1 MTAEISDLQKKRAYN
16 QIWNAAA
23 NYGFLPDF
31 RFYTPEGKADVYWNT
46 IIGLAR
52 RHYDY
57 DQLKKLF
64 RGLEQEEEAGEYEN
78 LVWLGLENALVA
90 RERDMRPVLPEMQ
103 KAYARQFLERFG
115 KNETE
120 DDRFF
125 EFLALAHYR
134 RVLGLE
140 QKASRYDRNLLDEL
154 EFSPEL
160 DTEELVREIRRL
172 LEKWF
177 RIRAEEKRHEHRLPN
192 LPFLPHSEK
201 RKRGDGKLRRFGTG
215 LAEHPHPTDGGDEL
229 PQDWIERKSGL
240 TEEELRAFMAEKF
253 GRSLLNEKQ
262 MAELEKKLCSG
273 NHKNCRL
280 HITKGGAAEMHIRN
294 AFEALQKEREE
305 AQIAHNRA
313 VFHQNEASNRIA
325 IQKLTEKI
333 QNSVLLYL
341 RPYTVRSESGEL
353 EGGRIWRALNLD
365 DRNVFRRTEN
375 ADAGDVSVDIL
386 LDASTSQ
393 KGRLE
398 SISGQAFCIAEALT
412 RCRIPCRVMS
422 FCSMTGYTVLRIFR
436 DYHEE
441 TKNSSIFE
449 YVSNGCN
456 RDGLAV
462 RTVHHLMNESSC
474 EHRLLIVLSD
484 VKPQD
489 IVRFREREDEE
500 YLPYEQDYGIRD
512 TAFEVRRARA
522 DGIAVICVFTGD
534 DDDLPAARTV
544 YGRDFARIRS
554 IDQLADT
561 VGLLIQNQIKII

>member
-23 NYGFLPDF
+23 DYAFQPDF
-31 RFYTPEGKADVYWNT
+31 RFYTPEGNADVYWNT
-46 IIGLAR
+46 VIGLAR

-57 DQLKKLF
+57 SQLKKLF
-64 RGLEQEEEAGEYEN
+64 QGLEQEEEAGEYEN
-78 LVWLGLENALVA
+78 LLWLGLENALVTK
-90 RERDMRPVLPEMQ
+90 EKKTRPALTEMQ
-103 KAYARQFLERFG
+103 KRYAREFLERFG
-115 KNETE
+115 GNQTE

-134 RVLGLE
+134 RILG
-140 QKASRYDRNLLDEL
+140 QQQRTSRYDMTLLDEL

-160 DTEELVREIRRL
+160 DTEELVREMKRL

-177 RIRAEEKRHEHRLPN
+177 QIRADERRREHHLPN
-192 LPFLPHSEK
+192 FPFFPHSEK
-201 RKRGDGKLRRFGTG
+201 RKRGDGKLRRFGIG
-215 LAEHPHPTDGGDEL
+215 LAEHPHPDGGGDEL

-240 TEEELRAFMAEKF
+240 TEKELRAFMAEKY
-253 GRSLLNEKQ
+253 GPSVLREGQ
-262 MAELEKKLCSG
+262 MAELERKLCTG
-273 NHKNCRL
+273 NHENCHL
-280 HITKGGAAEMHIRN
+280 HITKGGTAEMHIRN
-294 AFEALQKEREE
+294 AFEALQKQHEE
-305 AQIAHNRA
+305 AQIAHNRE
-313 VFHQNEASNRIA
+313 VFHRNEARNRAAIA
-325 IQKLTEKI
+325 KLTEKI

-341 RPYTVRSESGEL
+341 QPYTVRADSGGL
-353 EGGRIWRALNLD
+353 EAGRVWRAVHLND
-365 DRNVFRRTEN
+365 SHVFRKTEN
-375 ADAGDVSVDIL
+375 LNAGDVSVDIL

-422 FCSMTGYTVLRIFR
+422 FCSMTGYTVLRIYR
-436 DYHEE
+436 DYGEE
-441 TKNSSIFE
+441 GRNDRVFE

-456 RDGLAV
+456 RDGLAI
-462 RTVHHLMNESSC
+462 RTVHHLMDESAC

-489 IVRFREREDEE
+489 IVRFHEHPEEE
-500 YLPYEQDYGIRD
+500 YVPYEQENGVRD

-534 DDDLPAARTV
+534 DDDLPSAKTV

-561 VGLLIQNQIKII
+561 VGMLIQNQIKII

>member
-16 QIWNAAA
+16 QVWNAAA
-23 NYGFLPDF
+23 NYAFLPDF

-46 IIGLAR
+46 VIGLAR

-57 DQLKKLF
+57 DRLKSLF

-78 LVWLGLENALVA
+78 LIWLGLENALVS
-90 RERDMRPVLPEMQ
+90 REQEDRPVLREMQ
-103 KAYARQFLERFG
+103 KAYARQFLDRFG
-115 KNETE
+115 KDKTE

-134 RVLGLE
+134 RILGMEPPL
-140 QKASRYDRNLLDEL
+140 SRYDRNLLDEL
-154 EFSPEL
+154 EFSPDL
-160 DTEELVREIRRL
+160 DTDELVREIRRL
-172 LEKWF
+172 LKKWF
-177 RIRAEEKRHEHRLPN
+177 RIRADERRREHRLPN
-192 LPFLPHSEK
+192 LPFLPHTEK
-201 RKRGDGKLRRFGTG
+201 RKHGDGKLRRFGTG
-215 LAEHPHPTDGGDEL
+215 LAEHPQPDGGGDEL
-229 PQDWIERKSGL
+229 PRDWIERKSGL
-240 TEEELRAFMAEKF
+240 TEAELRAFMAEKY
-253 GRSLLNEKQ
+253 GSPILSEQ
-262 MAELEKKLCSG
+262 QIAELEKKLCTG
-273 NHKNCRL
+273 NHENCHL
-280 HITKGGAAEMHIRN
+280 HITKGGEAESHIRN
-294 AFEALQKEREE
+294 AFEALQKEREA

-313 VFHQNEASNRIA
+313 VFRSHEASNRTA

-341 RPYTVRSESGEL
+341 EPYRVCADSGEL
-353 EGGRIWRALNLD
+353 EAGRVWRALRLD
-365 DRNVFRRTEN
+365 DRDVFRRTEN
-375 ADAGDVSVDIL
+375 SDAGNVSVDIL

-422 FCSMTGYTVLRIFR
+422 FCSMTGYTVVRIFR
-436 DYHEE
+436 DYRE
-441 TKNSSIFE
+441 TERNDRIFE

-456 RDGLAV
+456 RDGLAI
-462 RTVHHLMNESSC
+462 RTVHHLMNESDC

-489 IVRFREREDEE
+489 IVRFHEHAGEE

-534 DDDLPAARTV
+534 DDDLPAAKTV

>member
-31 RFYTPEGKADVYWNT
+31 RFYTPEGRADVYWNT

-115 KNETE
+115 KNGTE

-215 LAEHPHPTDGGDEL
+215 LAEHPHPTDGSDEL

-441 TKNSSIFE
+441 AKNSSIFE

>member
-1 MTAEISDLQKKRAYN
+1 MTSEISDLQKKRAYN

-46 IIGLAR
+46 VIGLAR

-90 RERDMRPVLPEMQ
+90 KERETRPVLPEMQ
-103 KAYARQFLERFG
+103 RAYARQFLERFG
-115 KNETE
+115 GNRTE

-125 EFLALAHYR
+125 DFLALAHYQ
-134 RVLGLE
+134 RVLGME
-140 QKASRYDRNLLDEL
+140 QTASRYDLNLLDEL

-160 DTEELVREIRRL
+160 DTEALVKEIRRL

-177 RIRAEEKRHEHRLPN
+177 RIRAEERRHEHRLPN
-192 LPFLPHSEK
+192 LPFLPRTEK

-215 LAEHPHPTDGGDEL
+215 LAEHPHPDGGGDEL
-229 PQDWIERKSGL
+229 PQDWIERKTGL
-240 TEEELRAFMAEKF
+240 TEAELRAFMAEKF
-253 GRSLLNEKQ
+253 GPPMLGERQ

-273 NHKNCRL
+273 NHQSCRL
-280 HITKGGAAEMHIRN
+280 HITKGGTAEMCIRN
-294 AFEALQKEREE
+294 AFEALQKQREE
-305 AQIAHNRA
+305 AQIAHNRE
-313 VFHQNEASNRIA
+313 VFRQNEASNRVA

-341 RPYTVRSESGEL
+341 RPYTVRADSGAL
-353 EGGRIWRALNLD
+353 EAGRVWRALNLD
-365 DRNVFRRTEN
+365 DRDIFQRTEN

-422 FCSMTGYTVLRIFR
+422 FCSMTGYTIVRIFR
-436 DYHEE
+436 DYGE
-441 TKNSSIFE
+441 TAKNGSIFE

-456 RDGLAV
+456 RDGLAI
-462 RTVHHLMNESSC
+462 RTVHHLMNESGC

-489 IVRFREREDEE
+489 VVRFREQEDEE
-500 YLPYEQDYGIRD
+500 FLPYEQDYGVRD

-522 DGIAVICVFTGD
+522 DGIAVICVFTGED
-534 DDDLPAARTV
+534 EDLPSARTV

>member
-23 NYGFLPDF
+23 DYAFQPDF
-31 RFYTPEGKADVYWNT
+31 RFYTPEGNADVYWNT
-46 IIGLAR
+46 VIGLAR

-57 DQLKKLF
+57 SQLKKLF
-64 RGLEQEEEAGEYEN
+64 QGLEQEEEAGEYEN
-78 LVWLGLENALVA
+78 LLWLGLENALVTK
-90 RERDMRPVLPEMQ
+90 EKKTRPALTEMQ
-103 KAYARQFLERFG
+103 KRYAREFLERFG
-115 KNETE
+115 GNQTE

-134 RVLGLE
+134 RILG
-140 QKASRYDRNLLDEL
+140 QQQRTSRYDMTLLDEL

-160 DTEELVREIRRL
+160 DTEELVREMKRL

-177 RIRAEEKRHEHRLPN
+177 QIRADERRREHHLPN
-192 LPFLPHSEK
+192 FPFFPHSEK
-201 RKRGDGKLRRFGTG
+201 RKRGEGKLRRFGTG
-215 LAEHPHPTDGGDEL
+215 LAEHPHPDGGGDEL

-240 TEEELRAFMAEKF
+240 TEKELRAFMAEKY
-253 GRSLLNEKQ
+253 GPSVLREGQ
-262 MAELEKKLCSG
+262 MAELERKLCTG
-273 NHKNCRL
+273 NHENCHL
-280 HITKGGAAEMHIRN
+280 HITKGGTAEMHIRN
-294 AFEALQKEREE
+294 AFEALQKQHEE
-305 AQIAHNRA
+305 AQIAHNRE
-313 VFHQNEASNRIA
+313 VFHRNEARNRAAIA
-325 IQKLTEKI
+325 KLTEKI

-341 RPYTVRSESGEL
+341 QPYTVRADSGGL
-353 EGGRIWRALNLD
+353 EAGRVWRAVHLND
-365 DRNVFRRTEN
+365 SHVFRKTEN
-375 ADAGDVSVDIL
+375 LNAGDVSVDIL

-422 FCSMTGYTVLRIFR
+422 FCSMTGYTVLRIYR
-436 DYHEE
+436 DYGEDGR
-441 TKNSSIFE
+441 NDRVFE

-456 RDGLAV
+456 RDGLAI
-462 RTVHHLMNESSC
+462 RTVHHLMDESAC

-489 IVRFREREDEE
+489 IVRFHEHPEEE
-500 YLPYEQDYGIRD
+500 YVPYEQENGVRD

-534 DDDLPAARTV
+534 DDDLPSAKTV

-561 VGLLIQNQIKII
+561 VGMLIQNQIKII

>member
-31 RFYTPEGKADVYWNT
+31 RFYTPEGRADVYWNT

-115 KNETE
+115 KNGTE

-313 VFHQNEASNRIA
+313 VFRQNEASNRIA

-375 ADAGDVSVDIL
+375 ADAGEVSVDIL

>member
-23 NYGFLPDF
+23 DYAFQPDF
-31 RFYTPEGKADVYWNT
+31 RFYTPEGNADVYWNT
-46 IIGLAR
+46 VIGLAR

-57 DQLKKLF
+57 SQLKKLF
-64 RGLEQEEEAGEYEN
+64 QGLEQEEEAGEYEN
-78 LVWLGLENALVA
+78 LLWLGLENALVTK
-90 RERDMRPVLPEMQ
+90 EKKTRPALTEMQ
-103 KAYARQFLERFG
+103 KRYAREFLERFG
-115 KNETE
+115 GNQTE

-134 RVLGLE
+134 RILG
-140 QKASRYDRNLLDEL
+140 QQQRTSRYDMTLLDEL

-160 DTEELVREIRRL
+160 DTEELVREMKRL

-177 RIRAEEKRHEHRLPN
+177 QIRADERRREHHLPN
-192 LPFLPHSEK
+192 FPFFPHSEK
-201 RKRGDGKLRRFGTG
+201 RKRGEGKLRRFGTG
-215 LAEHPHPTDGGDEL
+215 LAEHPHPDGGGDEL

-240 TEEELRAFMAEKF
+240 TEKELRAFMAEKY
-253 GRSLLNEKQ
+253 GPSVLREGQ
-262 MAELEKKLCSG
+262 MAELERKLCTG
-273 NHKNCRL
+273 NHENCHL
-280 HITKGGAAEMHIRN
+280 HITKGGTAEMHIRN
-294 AFEALQKEREE
+294 AFEALQKQHEE
-305 AQIAHNRA
+305 AQIAHNRE
-313 VFHQNEASNRIA
+313 VFHRNEAHNRAAIA
-325 IQKLTEKI
+325 KLTEKI

-341 RPYTVRSESGEL
+341 QPYTVRADSGGL
-353 EGGRIWRALNLD
+353 EAGRVWRAVHLND
-365 DRNVFRRTEN
+365 SHVFRKTEN
-375 ADAGDVSVDIL
+375 LNAGDVSVDIL

-422 FCSMTGYTVLRIFR
+422 FCSMTGYTVLRIYR
-436 DYHEE
+436 DYGEE
-441 TKNSSIFE
+441 GRNDRVFE

-456 RDGLAV
+456 RDGLAI
-462 RTVHHLMNESSC
+462 RTVHHLMDESAC

-489 IVRFREREDEE
+489 IVRFHEHPEEE
-500 YLPYEQDYGIRD
+500 YVPYEQENGVRD

-534 DDDLPAARTV
+534 DDDLPSAKTV

-561 VGLLIQNQIKII
+561 VGMLIQNQIKII

>member
-1 MTAEISDLQKKRAYN
+1 MTAEISDRQKKRAYN

-31 RFYTPEGKADVYWNT
+31 RFYTPEGEADVYWNT
-46 IIGLAR
+46 VIGLAR
-52 RHYDY
+52 KHYDY
-57 DQLKKLF
+57 DRLKKLF

-78 LVWLGLENALVA
+78 LIWLGLENALVA
-90 RERDMRPVLPEMQ
+90 REREARPVLPEMQ

-115 KNETE
+115 KDGTE

-125 EFLALAHYR
+125 DFLALAHYR
-134 RVLGLE
+134 RVLGME
-140 QKASRYDRNLLDEL
+140 QKASRYDLNLLDEL

-160 DTEELVREIRRL
+160 DTDALVREIQRL

-177 RIRAEEKRHEHRLPN
+177 RIRTEEKRHEHRLPS

-201 RKRGDGKLRRFGTG
+201 RKHGDGKLRRFGTG
-215 LAEHPHPTDGGDEL
+215 LAEHPSPTDGGDEL

-240 TEEELRAFMAEKF
+240 TEAELRAFMAEKY
-253 GRSLLNEKQ
+253 GRPLLNEQQ

-273 NHKNCRL
+273 NHKNCHL

-294 AFEALQKEREE
+294 AFEALQKEHEA
-305 AQIAHNRA
+305 AQIARNRA
-313 VFHQNEASNRIA
+313 VFRQNEASNRVA

-341 RPYTVRSESGEL
+341 RPYPVCADSGEL
-353 EGGRIWRALNLD
+353 EAGRVWRALRLD
-365 DRNVFRRTEN
+365 DGDIFRRTEN

-436 DYHEE
+436 DYNEAA
-441 TKNSSIFE
+441 KNGSIFE

-456 RDGLAV
+456 RDGLAI

-489 IVRFREREDEE
+489 IVRFREREDED
-500 YLPYEQDYGIRD
+500 YLPYEQDCGIRD

-522 DGIAVICVFTGD
+522 DGIAVICVFTGE
-534 DDDLPAARTV
+534 DDDLPAAKTV